1 MTTGLRGIGHSAIG
15 VAGAADDAA
24 AKGAHKAVFA
34 PRVQLYAAHQ
44 NTCAQMAV
52 FGAAYTLPALAAL
65 TQTAPA
71 RFQAARHIHI
81 RLIVP

>member
-15 VAGAADDAA
+15 VTSAADGAA

-34 PRVQLYAAHQ
+34 PRVQLHAAHR

-52 FGAAYTLPALAAL
+52 FGDAYTLPALAAL
-65 TQTAPA
+65 IQTAPA